1 MPLQLLMTLKK
12 FRRLFV
18 RLGLKLSVKVVVLL
32 PGGLER
38 LLLRKNLVER
48 EARVALQLGDRF
60 LFLEMAVQ
68 LVDRQFLSFGL
79 DSDIASVDIMELLL
93 KGSRLVERCIVL
105 VVVDQGRLHKL
116 SSQHRRGGGGGER
129 RCCHCLNFVDLLTEV
144 AFKVLNRSH

>member
-18 RLGLKLSVKVVVLL
+18 RLGLKLSVKLVVLL

-48 EARVALQLGDRF
+48 EARVALQLGNRF
-60 LFLEMAVQ
+60 LLLEVALQM
-68 LVDRQFLSFGL
+68 VDRQFLPLGL
-79 DSDIASVDIMELLL
+79 DGDIASVDIMELLL

-105 VVVDQGRLHKL
+105 VVVD
-116 SSQHRRGGGGGER
+116 
-129 RCCHCLNFVDLLTEV
+129 
-144 AFKVLNRSH
+144 